1 MRLETLLSPLSVPVV
16 TWRWS
21 RLSSTSMLIQIVS
34 VYQCCYVVDSSL
46 PQSQSTKLVTPH
58 SLWHIKKDIWRLSN
72 ILLKNISVTQ
82 TVCAANRYLFS
93 VQNLLVSTVAVNKA
107 GDTPLSLEC
116 SWGYLEMVKALI
128 NKHVDPNSKCLSV
141 LLRC

>member
-1 MRLETLLSPLSVPVV
+1 MFIDQCYYVFDDDLS
-16 TWRWS
+16 
-21 RLSSTSMLIQIVS
+21 
-34 VYQCCYVVDSSL
+34 
-46 PQSQSTKLVTPH
+46 QSQSTRLVTPY
-58 SLWHIKKDIWRLSN
+58 SLWPTKVYTGKWSS

-82 TVCAANRYLFS
+82 NVCVTFFS
-93 VQNLLVSTVAVNKA
+93 VFNYACISTVAVNEA

-116 SWGYLEMVKALI
+116 SYGNLEMVKAII